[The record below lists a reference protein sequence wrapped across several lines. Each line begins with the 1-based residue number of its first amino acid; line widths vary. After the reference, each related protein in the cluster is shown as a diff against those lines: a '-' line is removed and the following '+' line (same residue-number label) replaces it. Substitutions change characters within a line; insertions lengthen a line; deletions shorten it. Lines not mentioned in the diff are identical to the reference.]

1 MIRAH
6 AKISL
11 SLRVLGTRADG
22 FHDIDAL
29 TVGVREP
36 FDTIRVEASDAL
48 TLAVTGAF
56 AESVPVD
63 DTNLVMQAARALE
76 RTLRIE
82 LDKGVPTQ
90 AGLGGGSADAAAL
103 LRAFDGSYDLASQ
116 LGSDV
121 PFFMQATPAR
131 MRGRGEI
138 LERVSVPTLHV
149 IVAAP
154 PFGCST
160 PAVYRAWDELGGP
173 QSERVIRYPGLGEDV
188 VNDLEPA
195 AEHVEPRLRAFR
207 ARLEGAIG
215 CPAMLSGSGSAYSA
229 GFAVAADAYAAADA
243 ARTAGIT
250 SVWATTTVAG

>member
-1 MIRAH
+1 
-6 AKISL
+6 
-11 SLRVLGTRADG
+11 
-22 FHDIDAL
+22 
-29 TVGVREP
+29 
-36 FDTIRVEASDAL
+36 
-48 TLAVTGAF
+48 
-56 AESVPVD
+56 
-63 DTNLVMQAARALE
+63 MQAARALE

-82 LDKGVPTQ
+82 LDKGVPSQ

-103 LRAFDGSYDLASQ
+103 LRAFDGSYELASQ

-138 LERVSVPTLHV
+138 LEP
-149 IVAAP
+149 VARADLACDRRGTAVRAARP
-154 PFGCST
+154 PRCTARGTNS
-160 PAVYRAWDELGGP
+160 AVRSPNG
-173 QSERVIRYPGLGEDV
+173 SSSYPGLDEDV